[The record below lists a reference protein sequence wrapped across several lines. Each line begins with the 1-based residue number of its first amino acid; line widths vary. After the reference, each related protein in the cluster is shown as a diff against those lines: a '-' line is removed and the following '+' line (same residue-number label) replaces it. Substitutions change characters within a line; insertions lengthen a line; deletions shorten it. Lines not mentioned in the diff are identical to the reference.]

1 MGRAAILQLAAIACS
16 RAGIGTALRD
26 GALPFRDH
34 RSMAAGF
41 PVFFI
46 GLATDYDG
54 TLAKDGRADAEFC
67 QALEAFKAT
76 GWQTWE
82 HHLRAG
88 DYSAWFRDII
98 KDKSLAREAAEAEQD
113 RGLGAGQSRARIKAA
128 ILQRYSAPR
137 DSSAGEQAQK
147 RPSRER
153 NPECSPRMHGRGC
166 SGRCIRE
173 PLKHAIRSGRRCCGA
188 SIELPKQPLRRARA
202 RAAAKK
208 NCCAT
213 GNRLFAGR
221 RMGTRKSGSV

>member
-34 RSMAAGF
+34 RSMAAGS

-46 GLATDYDG
+46 ALATDYDG

-76 GWQTWE
+76 GRQTWE

-98 KDKSLAREAAEAEQD
+98 KDKSLAREAGEAEQD
-113 RGLGAGQSRARIKAA
+113 RGLGARQSRARIKAA
-128 ILQRYSAPR
+128 ILQRYTAP
-137 DSSAGEQAQK
+137 AEAKGE
-147 RPSRER
+147 
-153 NPECSPRMHGRGC
+153 
-166 SGRCIRE
+166 
-173 PLKHAIRSGRRCCGA
+173 
-188 SIELPKQPLRRARA
+188 
-202 RAAAKK
+202 
-208 NCCAT
+208 
-213 GNRLFAGR
+213 
-221 RMGTRKSGSV
+221 